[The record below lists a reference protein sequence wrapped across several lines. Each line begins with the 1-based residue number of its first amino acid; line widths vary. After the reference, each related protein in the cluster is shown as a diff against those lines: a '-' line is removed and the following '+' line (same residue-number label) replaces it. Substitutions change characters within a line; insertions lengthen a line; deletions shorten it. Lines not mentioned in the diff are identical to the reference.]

1 MLKWGIAKRGSVR
14 FPGIPLTLMSWY
26 MVSRSTSHESGVAN
40 ISIETLILKLCYQ
53 LISVI
58 VVLAQSRHY

>member
-1 MLKWGIAKRGSVR
+1 MINWRIAKRGSVS
-14 FPGIPLTLMSWY
+14 FTGIYLTLMSWY

-53 LISVI
+53 LIGVNLRWEYLGS
-58 VVLAQSRHY
+58 